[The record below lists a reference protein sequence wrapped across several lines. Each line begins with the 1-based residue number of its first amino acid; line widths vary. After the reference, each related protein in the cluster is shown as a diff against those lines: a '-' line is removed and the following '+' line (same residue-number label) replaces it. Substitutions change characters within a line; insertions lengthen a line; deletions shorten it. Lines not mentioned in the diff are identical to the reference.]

1 MATLAFWAAI
11 DRKTSPRYY
20 MRKYAYSQGIHTM
33 RSLVKVI
40 KALSD
45 ETRIRILKVLLE
57 RECCV
62 CEVMQALNISQSR
75 ASRNLGI
82 LEDAGFIKSRREGLW
97 IVYSIDEQRM
107 NSYATPV
114 IELLR
119 SSLVNEEIILQD
131 RERLSHAVRVGTRAI
146 QK

>member
-1 MATLAFWAAI
+1 MHIFKYKDNPTYLMA
-11 DRKTSPRYY
+11 
-20 MRKYAYSQGIHTM
+20 MRNFAK
-33 RSLVKVI
+33 LF

-62 CEVMQALNISQSR
+62 CEVMQALDISQSR

-82 LEDAGFIKSRREGLW
+82 LEDAGFIKSRRDGLW

-107 NSYATPV
+107 NSHAAPL

-119 SSLVNEEIILQD
+119 DSLVNEEIILQD
-131 RERLSHAVRVGTRAI
+131 RERLSHAVRVGPRAI
-146 QK
+146 PK

>member
-1 MATLAFWAAI
+1 MQIFKYKDNPTYLMA
-11 DRKTSPRYY
+11 
-20 MRKYAYSQGIHTM
+20 MRDF
-33 RSLVKVI
+33 VKLF

-62 CEVMQALNISQSR
+62 CEVMQALNITQSR

-82 LEDAGFIKSRREGLW
+82 LEDAGFIKSRRDGLW

-107 NSYATPV
+107 NSYAAPL
-114 IELLR
+114 IEMLR
-119 SSLVNEEIILQD
+119 GSLANEEIILQD
-131 RERLSHAVRVGTRAI
+131 RERLSHAVRVGPRAI
-146 QK
+146 TK

>member
-1 MATLAFWAAI
+1 MA
-11 DRKTSPRYY
+11 
-20 MRKYAYSQGIHTM
+20 MRDF
-33 RSLVKVI
+33 VKLF

-97 IVYSIDEQRM
+97 ILYSIDEQRM
-107 NSYATPV
+107 NSYAAPL

-119 SSLVNEEIILQD
+119 GSLVDEAVISQD
-131 RERLSHAVRVGTRAI
+131 KERLSHAMRVGPRAI
-146 QK
+146 SK

>member
-1 MATLAFWAAI
+1 MA
-11 DRKTSPRYY
+11 
-20 MRKYAYSQGIHTM
+20 MRDFAK
-33 RSLVKVI
+33 LF

-82 LEDAGFIKSRREGLW
+82 LEDAGFIKSRRDGLW

-107 NSYATPV
+107 NSYAAPL

-119 SSLVNEEIILQD
+119 GSLVNDKIILQD
-131 RERLSHAVRVGTRAI
+131 KERLSHAVRTGPKALP
-146 QK
+146 K

>member
-1 MATLAFWAAI
+1 MQTFKYKDKLTYGIA
-11 DRKTSPRYY
+11 
-20 MRKYAYSQGIHTM
+20 MRDF
-33 RSLVKVI
+33 VKLC

-45 ETRIRILKVLLE
+45 ETRIRILKVLLQ

-82 LEDAGFIKSRREGLW
+82 LEDAGFIRSRRDGLW
-97 IVYSIDEQRM
+97 IVYSIDERRIE
-107 NSYATPV
+107 SYTTSL

-119 SSLVNEEIILQD
+119 SSLVNDETLLRD
-131 RERLSHAVRVGTRAI
+131 GERLNHAARVGPKAI
-146 QK
+146 PR